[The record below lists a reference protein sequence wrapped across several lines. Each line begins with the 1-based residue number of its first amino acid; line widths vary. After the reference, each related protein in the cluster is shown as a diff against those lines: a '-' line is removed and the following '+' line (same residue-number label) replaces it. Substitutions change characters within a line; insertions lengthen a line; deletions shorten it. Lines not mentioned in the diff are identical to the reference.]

1 MKHFGLTLILF
12 CAFSLMLCA
21 QGGNPQDMEKAIQ
34 EKIDQEVEDYASSLK
49 LESWQVFY
57 VDSILNH
64 DYKALQAELIEMN
77 RNKVSNSDL
86 YVIAQDKWMEK
97 IYTSFQRVF
106 NDEQWAKYLKTG
118 GAKEKKARD
127 KRAAKRN
134 GK

>member
-1 MKHFGLTLILF
+1 
-12 CAFSLMLCA
+12 
-21 QGGNPQDMEKAIQ
+21 
-34 EKIDQEVEDYASSLK
+34 
-49 LESWQVFY
+49 
-57 VDSILNH
+57 
-64 DYKALQAELIEMN
+64 MN